1 MTTTLATPLALLGG
15 GDLPLALKNIHRPPK
30 KLWYRGN
37 IGLLQSPQLKL
48 AIVGSRQA
56 SWYGSLAL
64 KQLLT
69 SAFSEQLIIVSGLA
83 LGIDTLAHQ
92 TALKIGAPT
101 IAVLGSGLADN
112 TIYPASNWSL
122 AQNILANNGLLLSE
136 YLPEETARPYF
147 FPQRNRLIAGLSR
160 AVLVIEA
167 AEKSGALL
175 TARLA
180 LEENRD
186 VLAVPGNINQTLS
199 KGCNYLIKIGA
210 QAITSS
216 QDLAQALDLELANSY
231 SETSLFLT
239 ASQSALLKLLA
250 QPLNLEQLAQITQQP
265 LDQLAESLA
274 DLELTGLIE
283 LQADN
288 SYVAS
293 TLK

>member
-1 MTTTLATPLALLGG
+1 MTVTPVAPLTLLEREV
-15 GDLPLALKNIHRPPK
+15 LPLALKNIHRPPK
-30 KLWYRGN
+30 QLWYRGN
-37 IGLLQSPQLKL
+37 VELLQSPQLKL
-48 AIVGSRQA
+48 AIVGSRQS

-101 IAVLGSGLADN
+101 IAVLGSGLADKAL
-112 TIYPASNWSL
+112 YPASNWSL

-136 YLPEETARPYF
+136 YPPEETARPYF
-147 FPQRNRLIAGLSR
+147 FPQRNRLIAGLSQ

-216 QDLAQALDLELANSY
+216 QDLAQALDLELASSY
-231 SETSLFLT
+231 SETSLSLT

-274 DLELTGLIE
+274 DLELNGLIE

-288 SYVAS
+288 FYVAS